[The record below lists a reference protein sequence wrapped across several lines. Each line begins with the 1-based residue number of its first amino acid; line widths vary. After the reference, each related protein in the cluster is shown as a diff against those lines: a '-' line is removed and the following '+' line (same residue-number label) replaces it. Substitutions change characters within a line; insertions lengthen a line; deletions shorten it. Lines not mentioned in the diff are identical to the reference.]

1 MAKVQ
6 THHDEGYYILWVC
19 LHLFLL
25 REFANI
31 ETIMDMCKS
40 DIYRIVV
47 DAIHEKTEISE
58 YEILGQSHRK
68 EVVDARHLLVYFLF
82 RKGFIPA
89 EIARRMRLT
98 PQAVGNILRKFE
110 QRLNCGD
117 RLFEISYAQI
127 SKQLETH

>member
-1 MAKVQ
+1 
-6 THHDEGYYILWVC
+6 
-19 LHLFLL
+19 
-25 REFANI
+25 
-31 ETIMDMCKS
+31 MCKS
-40 DIYRIVV
+40 DIYRIIV

-58 YEILGQSHRK
+58 HEILGQSHRK